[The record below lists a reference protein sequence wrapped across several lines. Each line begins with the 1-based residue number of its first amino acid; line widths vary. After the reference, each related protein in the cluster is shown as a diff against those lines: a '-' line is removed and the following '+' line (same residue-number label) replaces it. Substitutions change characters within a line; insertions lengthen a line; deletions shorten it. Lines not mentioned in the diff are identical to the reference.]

1 MADSGDGSSQG
12 KSGKSHSIR
21 RHPAKDRVP
30 AATNQRAS
38 AAGGSAD
45 AGAKRSRRSQNRLV
59 KPLEVYRI
67 DGIARRGLIRHVKV
81 VGRPGEWNV
90 YGVDGLKTSVPGRNI
105 EEAVRRARRRF
116 GFHPLTIRRV
126 EADGSFG
133 QPIALPPP
141 APRSP
146 R

>member
-1 MADSGDGSSQG
+1 
-12 KSGKSHSIR
+12 
-21 RHPAKDRVP
+21 
-30 AATNQRAS
+30 
-38 AAGGSAD
+38 
-45 AGAKRSRRSQNRLV
+45 
-59 KPLEVYRI
+59 LEVYRV

-133 QPIALPPP
+133 QPVALPPP
-141 APRSP
+141 APRNQ